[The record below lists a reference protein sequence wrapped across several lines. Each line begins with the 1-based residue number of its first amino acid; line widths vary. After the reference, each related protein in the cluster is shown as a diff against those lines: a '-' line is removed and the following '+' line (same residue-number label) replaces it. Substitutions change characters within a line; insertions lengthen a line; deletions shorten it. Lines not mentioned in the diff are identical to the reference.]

1 VERKTTE
8 SEHRGR
14 SRVGNRRGATK
25 RKSIEE
31 RMAARGRKRGGSLG
45 NIDDLFKRK
54 RAEGEEGKEVG
65 KEEIFKKSIII

>member
-14 SRVGNRRGATK
+14 SRVGYRRGATE
-25 RKSIEE
+25 RKSMEG
-31 RMAARGRKRGGSLG
+31 RMAARGRERGGSLG

-54 RAEGEEGKEVG
+54 RAEGEEGKEVEK
-65 KEEIFKKSIII
+65 KEEIKKKVI